1 MTIRKEGLW
10 IYDDKDDKYDYGLY
24 YSWLWKEGSRYST
37 KMGNILWVTSCKFI
51 MWINLIH
58 IEKLTFTQMI
68 FKKYT

>member
-37 KMGNILWVTSCKFI
+37 KWVTCY
-51 MWINLIH
+51 
-58 IEKLTFTQMI
+58 E
-68 FKKYT
+68 